1 MKRSIL
7 ALGALAL
14 ALAVTGGAWAGSKYL
29 ITSSSQVKPGSL
41 TGVNVKNHSLGLSE
55 LSRSVTAG
63 LHGSRGR
70 RGPAG
75 PAGPAGP
82 VGPTGPAGP
91 KGDQGVQGP
100 KGDKGDT
107 GPQGPAWAPSYGI
120 AQVLVQR
127 GTGSP
132 TPWATYSTTIG
143 SPVGDS
149 AGGTFRFTCST
160 ANAPCEVSLEAYAT
174 ESGVTMYP
182 RLLLYREDY
191 NNGGPESFCEYGDG
205 TDNNGGVAT
214 LGTSAS
220 AVTLGIGGSL
230 DCGSS
235 QAYPSNG
242 IASEIEVPEGYYD
255 VFSSFT
261 FFHP

>member
-1 MKRSIL
+1 MKRTVL
-7 ALGALAL
+7 ALGVIGLAL
-14 ALAVTGGAWAGSKYL
+14 ALVGGAWAGKRYV
-29 ITSSSQVKPGSL
+29 ITSSSQVKDGSL
-41 TGVNVKNHSLGLSE
+41 TGADIKNGSIGGVDLSNGAKHD
-55 LSRSVTAG
+55 L
-63 LHGSRGR
+63 RGAT
-70 RGPAG
+70 GPAG
-75 PAGPAGP
+75 PAGH
-82 VGPTGPAGP
+82 AGP
-91 KGDQGVQGP
+91 KGATGPQGP
-100 KGDKGDT
+100 KGDT
-107 GPQGPAWAPSYGI
+107 GQQGPAWAPSYGI

-132 TPWATYSTTIG
+132 APWATYSTTIG

-149 AGGTFRFTCST
+149 TGGTFRFTCST
-160 ANAPCEVSLEAYAT
+160 TNAPCEVSLQAYAT

-191 NNGGPESFCEYGDG
+191 NSGGPESYCEYGDG

-235 QAYPSNG
+235 QVYPPDG
-242 IASEIEVPEGYYD
+242 VASEIEVPEGYYD
-255 VFSSFT
+255 VLSSFT

>member
-1 MKRSIL
+1 MKRTMF
-7 ALGALAL
+7 ALGVVAL
-14 ALAVTGGAWAGSKYL
+14 ALAVAGGAWAGKRYV
-29 ITSSSQVKPGSL
+29 ITSSSQVRDGSL
-41 TGVNVKNHSLGLSE
+41 TGADIKNGSIGGVDLSKGAKHD
-55 LSRSVTAG
+55 L
-63 LHGSRGR
+63 RGAT
-70 RGPAG
+70 GPAG

-82 VGPTGPAGP
+82 
-91 KGDQGVQGP
+91 KGDQGAQGP
-100 KGDKGDT
+100 KGDKGDP
-107 GPQGPAWAPSYGI
+107 GQQGPAWAPSYGI

-160 ANAPCEVSLEAYAT
+160 ANAPCEVSVQAYAT

-191 NNGGPESFCEYGDG
+191 NSGGPESFCEYGDG

-220 AVTLGIGGSL
+220 GVTLGIGGSL

-235 QAYPSNG
+235 QAYPPNG
-242 IASEIEVPEGYYD
+242 VASEIEVPAGYYD

-261 FFHP
+261 FFHS

>member
-1 MKRSIL
+1 MKRTIL
-7 ALGALAL
+7 ALAAIALGLAL
-14 ALAVTGGAWAGSKYL
+14 AGGAWAGKRYI
-29 ITSSSQVKPGSL
+29 ITSSSQVKNGAL
-41 TGVNVKNHSLGLSE
+41 TGADIQNHSLGLAD
-55 LSRSVTAG
+55 LSNGVHAALKG
-63 LHGSRGR
+63 A

-75 PAGPAGP
+75 PTGAAGAAGA
-82 VGPTGPAGP
+82 TGP
-91 KGDQGVQGP
+91 QGLQGP
-100 KGDKGDT
+100 KGDPGQ
-107 GPQGPAWAPSYGI
+107 QGPAWAPSYGI

-160 ANAPCEVSLEAYAT
+160 ANAPCEVSLQAYAT

-182 RLLLYREDY
+182 RLLLFREDY
-191 NNGGPESFCEYGDG
+191 NSGGPESYCEYGDG

-214 LGTSAS
+214 LGASAS

-235 QAYPSNG
+235 QVYPPNG
-242 IASEIEVPEGYYD
+242 VASEIEVPEGYYD

-261 FFHP
+261 FLHP